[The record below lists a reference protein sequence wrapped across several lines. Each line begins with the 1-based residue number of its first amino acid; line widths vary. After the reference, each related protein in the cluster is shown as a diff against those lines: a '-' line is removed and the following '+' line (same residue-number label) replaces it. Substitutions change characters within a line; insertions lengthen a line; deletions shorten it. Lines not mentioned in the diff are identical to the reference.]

1 MRRVLSISR
10 LTMLTMEG
18 EIGKLIETRDLLVL
32 ESNTKLGTKR
42 EALANNT
49 DNQTYYF
56 LGLRK
61 EVYIKK

>member
-10 LTMLTMEG
+10 LTMLTMKG
-18 EIGKLIETRDLLVL
+18 EIEKLIETRDLLVL